1 MAVPTRDLAI
11 LRDQALKVIGF
22 ASRTIVHLDQRGWE
36 EGLTFGDLTQAIDII
51 GELHAR
57 YYLLMTGKAKAML
70 TPAIAGDWRA
80 PFRQALTGLVDED
93 DDRLDY

>member
-57 YYLLMTGKAKAML
+57 YYLLMTGKAKAMHSGHRGGL
-70 TPAIAGDWRA
+70 ARAFPAG
-80 PFRQALTGLVDED
+80 P
-93 DDRLDY
+93 DRTRR